1 MFGVLFFKSAAKPS
15 SPLPW
20 CSADVE
26 HVRLSL
32 DHACC
37 TQLTQAPHCSCQ
49 SPAAPLT
56 SGLPR
61 TPLQT
66 AISIPK
72 QHNHT
77 RQGELSVSAQA
88 ETCSAGC
95 SSQPNAFKREC
106 SRRNRLRCEAVC
118 FPFNGHQLLKAKLFA
133 LFLAVAAVR
142 CSVSM
147 LCVFLCSST
156 HA

>member
-1 MFGVLFFKSAAKPS
+1 MLCRCRARQALPGPRMLHTAHPGTTLQLPESRCSSHQWPSPHAPSDSKPS
-15 SPLPW
+15 
-20 CSADVE
+20 
-26 HVRLSL
+26 
-32 DHACC
+32 
-37 TQLTQAPHCSCQ
+37 
-49 SPAAPLT
+49 
-56 SGLPR
+56 
-61 TPLQT
+61 